1 MLIGQSDLGSLSV
14 EINFQG
20 VKLTQLK
27 LIRMGFFNVS
37 RNFILALSV
46 CVYYYISLI
55 FLSIFCDRMML
66 FFHII

>member
-1 MLIGQSDLGSLSV
+1 MPIGQSDLGSLSV

-46 CVYYYISLI
+46 
-55 FLSIFCDRMML
+55 
-66 FFHII
+66 